1 MIRLVLCVI
10 FGVTGLVFAAN
21 DPPASNSQ
29 TPKRTPPKY
38 EMKDD
43 HDPNGIGKFYM
54 GREIAQVMGFQ
65 AASWLE
71 RPEREKEEEPAKLI
85 KALDLKP
92 DMVVADI
99 GAGSGYHSF
108 LMSPL
113 VGAKGKVIASDI
125 QQEMLDLI
133 STKAKRLKITNV

>member
-1 MIRLVLCVI
+1 MSRLLLSVMLGAMGMVC
-10 FGVTGLVFAAN
+10 LAD
-21 DPPASNSQ
+21 DPPVPKKEAK
-29 TPKRTPPKY
+29 KRTRPEY
-38 EMKDD
+38 ETRAD

-65 AASWLE
+65 GAAWLE

-99 GAGSGYHSF
+99 GAGIGLGRGRHV
-108 LMSPL
+108 LHAQIVLACQTGLILHRRPENVPKE
-113 VGAKGKVIASDI
+113 VG
-125 QQEMLDLI
+125 
-133 STKAKRLKITNV
+133 NP